1 MREIVVA
8 PRPKRCENR
17 QSETGHLNRFV
28 DGAAADREE
37 LALRA
42 KAGFVEEFNEEQ
54 EKKETQGVLLSARKV
69 AERLYKA

>member
-1 MREIVVA
+1 MGY
-8 PRPKRCENR
+8 
-17 QSETGHLNRFV
+17 SSG
-28 DGAAADREE
+28 GAAADREE

-54 EKKETQGVLLSARKV
+54 ETKEAQGVLLSARKV